1 MALAQKAYNY
11 KCIIRYFV
19 DKLLR
24 DKICS
29 WSCLYVLLRMD
40 IFIKISSDLMIV
52 HCIAIGN
59 PRVSECFDLMQQTHQ
74 TDILMK
80 LSGLTGS
87 FLLYIWSVRF
97 LFRYVNDNFSKSCI
111 YLPQEVEMPLDREI
125 TRPMLGTD
133 QEPTSITWKSSL
145 RSPVSSPRG
154 PSQTQRSRSRTRSST
169 AALQSSMRSR
179 TPSPLNKSLN
189 NSTSNLRKSQT
200 GYEIYSISLCFLL
213 FALLSLIDVLCDE
226 N

>member
-1 MALAQKAYNY
+1 M
-11 KCIIRYFV
+11 
-19 DKLLR
+19 
-24 DKICS
+24 
-29 WSCLYVLLRMD
+29 
-40 IFIKISSDLMIV
+40 
-52 HCIAIGN
+52 
-59 PRVSECFDLMQQTHQ
+59 
-74 TDILMK
+74 
-80 LSGLTGS
+80 
-87 FLLYIWSVRF
+87 
-97 LFRYVNDNFSKSCI
+97 
-111 YLPQEVEMPLDREI
+111 EMPLDREI

-213 FALLSLIDVLCDE
+213 FALLSLIDVLCVMRSNWVLSLFSWEYCRANSDRLTE
-226 N
+226 LFFIWYWHLRVG